1 MVSVALLYKKEYEMN
16 KAEASVSP
24 LCISVYSAITP
35 LGNSIDEV
43 SPFLKNKVSGFS
55 DINKFHTEDY
65 KCKFAG
71 IPQAYN
77 RNLAWPA
84 KNESSPYEVLYAR
97 DAASQLIRKI
107 NIFDYYNPHEVGC
120 ILGVEQPILDVNIC
134 KAVHD
139 NLSGDITKESVFTAA
154 RDSFDT
160 KLFEA
165 STPGGLINEVKKHIP
180 FSAFSISLPGVCA
193 ASLQSVS
200 MAIESIE
207 SGSARAVICGGI
219 SAKVTPFDLA
229 LFEGMGVVST
239 DVRFNAD
246 EMSRPFDKD
255 RGGFVL
261 SEGAVLFLIER
272 ESEVLK
278 RGDSPLL
285 RICGHGFSMSAQH
298 IVTPHTDETEMTS
311 AMLRAL
317 ERSKLKPADIDV
329 ISAHG
334 TSTQQNDL
342 HEANAIA
349 KIFKQHKPYVTA
361 TKSNHGH
368 MMAAAGAMEIL
379 CIISYLKHGYI
390 PGIANLNKVD
400 NNIPEINLVKN
411 TTEFRP
417 RYILKNSFGMGGVA
431 SSVIFESYMC

>member
-1 MVSVALLYKKEYEMN
+1 MN

-55 DINKFHTEDY
+55 EINKFHTEDY

-71 IPQAYN
+71 ITQSYN

-84 KNESSPYEVLYAR
+84 KNESAPYEVLYAR

-165 STPGGLINEVKKHIP
+165 STPGGLINEVKKYIP

-193 ASLQSVS
+193 ASSQSVS

-219 SAKVTPFDLA
+219 SAKVTPLIWPS
-229 LFEGMGVVST
+229 L
-239 DVRFNAD
+239 
-246 EMSRPFDKD
+246 
-255 RGGFVL
+255 RGW
-261 SEGAVLFLIER
+261 E
-272 ESEVLK
+272 
-278 RGDSPLL
+278 
-285 RICGHGFSMSAQH
+285 
-298 IVTPHTDETEMTS
+298 
-311 AMLRAL
+311 
-317 ERSKLKPADIDV
+317 
-329 ISAHG
+329 
-334 TSTQQNDL
+334 
-342 HEANAIA
+342 
-349 KIFKQHKPYVTA
+349 
-361 TKSNHGH
+361 
-368 MMAAAGAMEIL
+368 
-379 CIISYLKHGYI
+379 
-390 PGIANLNKVD
+390 
-400 NNIPEINLVKN
+400 
-411 TTEFRP
+411 
-417 RYILKNSFGMGGVA
+417 
-431 SSVIFESYMC
+431 SSVPMCALTPMKCQDHSIKTGADLYCLKGQSCF

>member
-1 MVSVALLYKKEYEMN
+1 
-16 KAEASVSP
+16 
-24 LCISVYSAITP
+24 
-35 LGNSIDEV
+35 
-43 SPFLKNKVSGFS
+43 
-55 DINKFHTEDY
+55 
-65 KCKFAG
+65 
-71 IPQAYN
+71 
-77 RNLAWPA
+77 
-84 KNESSPYEVLYAR
+84 
-97 DAASQLIRKI
+97 
-107 NIFDYYNPHEVGC
+107 
-120 ILGVEQPILDVNIC
+120 
-134 KAVHD
+134 
-139 NLSGDITKESVFTAA
+139 
-154 RDSFDT
+154 
-160 KLFEA
+160 
-165 STPGGLINEVKKHIP
+165 
-180 FSAFSISLPGVCA
+180 
-193 ASLQSVS
+193 
-200 MAIESIE
+200 
-207 SGSARAVICGGI
+207 
-219 SAKVTPFDLA
+219 
-229 LFEGMGVVST
+229 
-239 DVRFNAD
+239 
-246 EMSRPFDKD
+246 
-255 RGGFVL
+255 
-261 SEGAVLFLIER
+261 
-272 ESEVLK
+272 
-278 RGDSPLL
+278 
-285 RICGHGFSMSAQH
+285 MSAQH

-361 TKSNHGH
+361 TKSNHRH